1 MILYTVNDLKIFETR
16 SDMPNADWTGNAE
29 YIIDETNEQ
38 NSELIKKIFEFAPYF
53 DYIFDDEGNIIDVIK
68 TADKPVIEENYVD
81 PIDELKKENHVL
93 REQIEALSAQL
104 DFQEEC
110 LVEMAGIVYA

>member
-16 SDMPNADWTGNAE
+16 SDMPNADWTGSAE
-29 YIIDETNEQ
+29 YVIDETNEQ
-38 NSELIKKIFEFAPYF
+38 NSELINKIFEFAPYF
-53 DYIFDDEGNIIDVIK
+53 DYVFDDKGNIIDVIK
-68 TADKPVIEENYVD
+68 TADKPVIKEYN
-81 PIDELKKENHVL
+81 PIADLQKENHVL

-110 LVEMAGIVYA
+110 LVEMAGVVYA